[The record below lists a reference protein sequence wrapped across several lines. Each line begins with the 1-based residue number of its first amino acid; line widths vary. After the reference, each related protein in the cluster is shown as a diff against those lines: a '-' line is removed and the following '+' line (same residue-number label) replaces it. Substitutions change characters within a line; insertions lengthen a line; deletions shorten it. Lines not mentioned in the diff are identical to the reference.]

1 METEIKKL
9 TQFHDDD
16 LDDCDDEP
24 DFWFEWV
31 KNSR

>member
-9 TQFHDDD
+9 TQFHDDS

-24 DFWFEWV
+24 DFWFE
-31 KNSR
+31 